1 MNLYPSFTHQI
12 SSTKYSMDL
21 HTNSG
26 MVLNTILT
34 PPTQP
39 PNQRVAQTPKPKQIS
54 GEKTLLYKK
63 KWIKF
68 FPGSAGPRL
77 ASVQYFINRS
87 LILGLHT

>member
-63 KWIKF
+63 NGLNF
-68 FPGSAGPRL
+68 SQAVPGPAWL
-77 ASVQYFINRS
+77 VFNIL
-87 LILGLHT
+87 LIEV